1 MKKQEIVAKLYRVT
15 CQFTDIPVYEL
26 SQMTGKSIE
35 KIIPIINELLD
46 YRTGIIQSKDIN
58 DSLVSDILLLCQMI
72 INQETPVTQLR
83 LAQSLLER
91 MEK

>member
-1 MKKQEIVAKLYRVT
+1 MNKQELVAKLYRVAS
-15 CQFTDIPVYEL
+15 QFTDIPVYEL

-46 YRTGIIQSKDIN
+46 YRTGLIQSQGID
-58 DSLVSDILLLCQMI
+58 DSLITDMITLCQMI
-72 INQETPVTQLR
+72 INQEKPVSQLR
-83 LAQSLLER
+83 LAHSLLER

>member
-26 SQMTGKSIE
+26 SQMTGKSIQ

-46 YRTGIIQSKDIN
+46 YRTGLIQSQGID
-58 DSLVSDILLLCQMI
+58 DSLITDMITLCQMI
-72 INQETPVTQLR
+72 INQEKPVSQLR

>member
-1 MKKQEIVAKLYRVT
+1 MNKQELVAKLYRVAS
-15 CQFTDIPVYEL
+15 QFTDIPVYEL

-46 YRTGIIQSKDIN
+46 YRTGLIQSQGID
-58 DSLVSDILLLCQMI
+58 DSLITDMITLCQMI
-72 INQETPVTQLR
+72 INQEKPVSQLR